1 MSFKS
6 QSRTGAFQILRPFPL
21 ADSAGRHPPAS
32 LTPGAMAVL
41 SPQFLLPNSSKAFDL
56 DF

>member
-6 QSRTGAFQILRPFPL
+6 QSRTGAFQILRPLPL